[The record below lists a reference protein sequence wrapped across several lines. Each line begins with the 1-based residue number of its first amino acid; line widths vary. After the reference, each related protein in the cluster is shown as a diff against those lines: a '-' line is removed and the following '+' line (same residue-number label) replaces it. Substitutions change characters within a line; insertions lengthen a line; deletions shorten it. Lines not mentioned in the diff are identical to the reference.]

1 MAGTGRRTVRVTR
14 AVQAAFLDH
23 LAGTC
28 NVRASARAAG
38 VDHTAIYALR
48 RRDTRFAEEWLGAL
62 KAGYDLLE
70 TELVGHA
77 MAGGGAREIED
88 GAGRVDVDIAMKL
101 LTAHRNA
108 MQGKPH
114 KGGTPL
120 KRVTSEETD
129 KIILARIAAI
139 QRHRERAG

>member
-1 MAGTGRRTVRVTR
+1 MAEEKQRRLTR
-14 AVQAAFLDH
+14 AVQGVFLDQ

-38 VDHTAIYALR
+38 IDPTSVYALR
-48 RRDTRFAEEWLGAL
+48 RRDARFAGEWLEAL
-62 KAGYDLLE
+62 RAGYDLLE

-77 MAGGGAREIED
+77 LRGGAGDTIED
-88 GAGRVDVDIAMKL
+88 GAGPVAVDVALKL

-108 MQGKPH
+108 MLGKPH

-129 KIILARIAAI
+129 KVLLARLDAIERQRREAA
-139 QRHRERAG
+139 G